1 MRMKWI
7 AVLIA
12 VLALGAIAAGCGGDD
27 STSSSSTTEATSSD
41 TSTTEDSTSSDATS
55 SDTTSSDTSSSTP
68 DDVYNACLDVIKGTA
83 AEAAGETACAQARD
97 AFENCTSQAESAP
110 EGDARDL
117 AIQACQDA
125 ADQATQALPAAG

>member
-41 TSTTEDSTSSDATS
+41 TSTTEDSTSSAHD
-55 SDTTSSDTSSSTP
+55 
-68 DDVYNACLDVIKGTA
+68 LGGH
-83 AEAAGETACAQARD
+83 EL
-97 AFENCTSQAESAP
+97 F
-110 EGDARDL
+110 DARRRL
-117 AIQACQDA
+117 
-125 ADQATQALPAAG
+125 

>member
-41 TSTTEDSTSSDATS
+41 TSTTEDSTSSD
-55 SDTTSSDTSSSTP
+55 TTSADTSSSTP

-110 EGDARDL
+110 EGDSRDL

-125 ADQATQALPAAG
+125 ADQATQALQAAG